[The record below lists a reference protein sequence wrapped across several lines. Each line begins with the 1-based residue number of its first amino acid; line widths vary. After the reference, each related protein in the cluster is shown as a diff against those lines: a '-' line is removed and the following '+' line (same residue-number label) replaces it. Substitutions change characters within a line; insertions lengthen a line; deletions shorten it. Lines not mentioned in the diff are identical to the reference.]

1 MSDSKPSP
9 ALATEA
15 LFPLLVESV
24 KDYAIFVLD
33 PQGRVKT
40 WNAGAQRIKGY
51 RAEEIIGRHFSAFY
65 TQDAI
70 DRRWPWEELE
80 LAVEHGRFEDEG
92 WRLRKDGSRFWANV
106 VITPLYYGGSLV
118 GFAKVTRDLSERG
131 RVLALEAAE
140 RASRELLELER
151 RARAESERSGRMK
164 DEFLATLSHELRTP
178 LNAILGWA
186 QILQRDPGLPAS
198 AQGAVEKILRN
209 AQSQAHIIGDLLD
222 MSSILAGKIR
232 LDQRPL
238 YLPDVVTAAIDTVRP
253 AAQAK
258 GIRLHVALE
267 PLAGLVRGDADR
279 LQQLAWNLLSNAV
292 KFTPPGGSV
301 DVTLRVVGED
311 VELRVRDSGVGIA
324 PDFLPHV
331 FDRFTQSDASIR
343 RRVGGLGLG
352 LALVKELAELHGG
365 RVGVASEG
373 EGRGATFT
381 VRLPLA
387 APAQPDVPG
396 GPPASHLPSL
406 DGLHVLV
413 VDDEEDTREL
423 LRQILAPLGAVVIL
437 ADSGEAALRMVESER
452 PDVMLSDIGMPGI
465 DGYDLLARLHARGVD
480 VPAATITAYARE
492 EDRVR
497 AVESGYRAHIAKPLE
512 MEAVVRLVAQLAG
525 RSEPEAAHH

>member
-1 MSDSKPSP
+1 MSRRSAP

-33 PQGRVKT
+33 PQGRVMT

-51 RAEEIIGRHFSAFY
+51 RAEDIIGRHFSVFY

-106 VITPLYYGGSLV
+106 VITPLYYDGALV

-186 QILQRDPGLPAS
+186 QILQRDTGLPA
-198 AQGAVEKILRN
+198 AARGAVDKILRN

-253 AAQAK
+253 AARAK
-258 GIRLHVALE
+258 NIRLSVALD

-292 KFTPPGGSV
+292 KFTPPGGRV
-301 DVTLRVVGED
+301 EVALRAAGD
-311 VELRVRDSGVGIA
+311 CAELRVKDSGIGIA

-365 RVGVASEG
+365 SVRAESEG
-373 EGRGATFT
+373 EGRGATF
-381 VRLPLA
+381 VVSLPLTTAALPA
-387 APAQPDVPG
+387 APVGEHDEGV
-396 GPPASHLPSL
+396 PSL
-406 DGLHVLV
+406 AGVRVLI

-423 LRQILAPLGAVVIL
+423 LRQILAPRGAQVLL
-437 ADSGEAALRMVESER
+437 ADSGEAAMRMIESER

-465 DGYDLLARLHARGVD
+465 DGYELIARLHERGVHL
-480 VPAATITAYARE
+480 PSATLTAYARD
-492 EDRVR
+492 EDR
-497 AVESGYRAHIAKPLE
+497 AHALAAGYRAHIAKPLE
-512 MEAVVRLVAQLAG
+512 LETVVRVVAQLAG
-525 RSEPEAAHH
+525 RTHAQAVHH